1 MEFKELKR
9 ARTLWKDSVL
19 AGPTREIPC
28 GQDEPTLPVRV
39 AKNAGFALS
48 YPIADSA
55 IYPTQTGY

>member
-9 ARTLWKDSVL
+9 VRTLWKDSVL

-39 AKNAGFALS
+39 AN
-48 YPIADSA
+48 
-55 IYPTQTGY
+55 